1 MSALKSLV
9 DKALA
14 KKDELEKKAARKAAE
29 KAAELA
35 FERGKQAAQAVVEQA
50 GKSLLGAG
58 AMLEEALF
66 GPDGDAQAKGQG
78 EVAAAKGAEP
88 AGGLASRA
96 AKRPAPAPEPVE
108 DRARFDREVDAE
120 LAAMKRKIAGKK

>member
-9 DKALA
+9 DRALA

-35 FERGKQAAQAVVEQA
+35 FERGKQAAEAVVEQA

-66 GPDGDAQAKGQG
+66 GPDGDAQAEGQG

-88 AGGLASRA
+88 AGGRASRA
-96 AKRPAPAPEPVE
+96 AKRPAPAPVE

-120 LAAMKRKIAGKK
+120 LAALKRKIAGKK